1 MAVLELKKDG
11 SVVDAIVNAVVEG
24 YKDDLIIE
32 ELANAV
38 ENETLTKDQFQSA
51 VDALK
56 LYTARFTGSI
66 QSIVNSMSQFEFNDK
81 RTILKNRPMNLAQ
94 QVMQDVKGF
103 DDASKEFYD
112 EDEEGNAE
120 KEADIKKP
128 QPQAQPAQPK
138 PVPAKPVPDKSKLEL
153 EPKKPENVQKSKP
166 KA

>member
-11 SVVDAIVNAVVEG
+11 SVVNAIVNAVVEG

-56 LYTARFTGSI
+56 LYAARFTASI
-66 QSIVNSMSQFEFNDK
+66 QSIMNSMSQFEFNDK

-94 QVMQDVKGF
+94 QVMQDVDGF
-103 DDASKEFYD
+103 NNASKEFYD
-112 EDEEGNAE
+112 EDENSGE

-128 QPQAQPAQPK
+128 QPVPQQPIPE
-138 PVPAKPVPDKSKLEL
+138 KSKLEL
-153 EPKKPENVQKSKP
+153 EPKKPEPKKPEVQKP